1 MFEGIFNNKRVLV
14 TGHTGFK
21 GSWLTEWLIRL
32 GAQVHGLSLP
42 VSQKNRLFKNLE
54 LEQRVSDSTFAD
66 IRSQND
72 VRKAFDQACPDFVFH
87 LAAQPLVRAS
97 YDAPIETHTT
107 NIIGT
112 ANILEVLRQTNR
124 KTSAVLVTT
133 DKCYENKEWEYSY
146 RECDPLGGHDPYSA
160 SKACAEIVAA
170 SYQHSFFHLQK
181 DIRVSTARAGNV
193 IGGGDW
199 AEDRIIPDIINCLEK
214 EIPVPVRNKCAT
226 RPWQHVLEPLSGYL
240 WLAASLHKAA
250 PEAVTAHDSFNF
262 GPELRSN
269 QTVATLVKQALRST
283 KGTWIDQSDP
293 NEPHEATR
301 LNLAIDKA
309 FHLLGWQP
317 TWDFETSVRMTMEW
331 YVAEREDSSLIHFTQ
346 QQITNYCADAKALCL
361 NWTAMTAS
369 PTTKQT
375 NSKNSQ

>member
-21 GSWLTEWLIRL
+21 GSWLTEWLLGL

-42 VSQKNRLFKNLE
+42 VTNKNKLFEHLE
-54 LEQRVSDSTFAD
+54 LEQRVSESTFGD
-66 IRSQND
+66 IRSQKD
-72 VRKAFDQACPDFVFH
+72 VRKAFDKACPDFVFH

-97 YDAPIETHTT
+97 YNTPIETHTT

-112 ANILEVLRQTNR
+112 ANVLEALRQSDRT
-124 KTSAVLVTT
+124 TSAVIVTT
-133 DKCYENKEWEYSY
+133 DKCYQNKEWEHSY
-146 RECDPLGGHDPYSA
+146 RECDNLGGHDPYSA
-160 SKACAEIVAA
+160 SKACAEIVTA
-170 SYQHSFFHLQK
+170 SYRQSFFHERPEL
-181 DIRVSTARAGNV
+181 RVSTARAGNV

-199 AEDRIIPDIINCLEK
+199 AEDRIIPDIVNCLK
-214 EIPVPVRNKCAT
+214 KKMPVPVRNKRAT

-240 WLAASLHKAA
+240 WLAASLHKAG
-250 PEAVTAHDSFNF
+250 PEIVTAHDSFNF

-269 QTVATLVKQALRST
+269 QTVATLVEQALKST

-317 TWDFETSVRMTMEW
+317 TWDFETSVRMTMDW
-331 YVAEREDSSLIHFTQ
+331 YAAEDKEASLIHFTQ
-346 QQITNYCADAKALCL
+346 QQINNYCEDAKVLCL
-361 NWTAMTAS
+361 DWTAMPA
-369 PTTKQT
+369 
-375 NSKNSQ
+375 